1 MSASVTTTSHRPSR
15 LVRTAG
21 DIAVIARRD
30 LVRTLRLP
38 DVLVTSSV
46 MPVIF
51 ILMFTYVFGGA
62 IQTALPPAAHGR
74 YVNWLIPGLLAQFA
88 LFGSLGAAFRMS
100 EDLAGGAIDR
110 FRSLPMARSA
120 LPAGR
125 TLADTVGMLR
135 TMVLL
140 LAVGLAIGFRPQTSA
155 GSLLAGIAIVLGFG
169 YAWSWTMAAL
179 GLVVRT
185 PEAVQ
190 GASFMG
196 AFPLAFTSSV
206 FVPTQTM
213 PGWLQAFAAHQPVT
227 VVTNALRGLILGQGA
242 LPQGQT
248 VTGQV
253 LLALAWS
260 AGITAVFAPL
270 AVHLYRRAVS

>member
-1 MSASVTTTSHRPSR
+1 MSTITTTRP
-15 LVRTAG
+15 LGLGRTAS

-30 LVRTLRLP
+30 LVRSLRLP

-62 IQTALPPAAHGR
+62 IQGALPPAAAGR

-88 LFGSLGAAFRMS
+88 LFGSQGAAFRMA
-100 EDLAGGAIDR
+100 EDLAKGVIDR

-120 LPAGR
+120 VPAGR
-125 TLADTVGMLR
+125 TLADLAGTTR

-140 LAVGLAIGFRPQTSA
+140 LAVGFRWQTSPM
-155 GSLLAGIAIVLGFG
+155 GLLAGVAIALGFG
-169 YAWSWTMAAL
+169 YAWSWAMAAL

-190 GASFMG
+190 AAAFMG
-196 AFPLAFTSSV
+196 AFP
-206 FVPTQTM
+206 
-213 PGWLQAFAAHQPVT
+213 
-227 VVTNALRGLILGQGA
+227 
-242 LPQGQT
+242 
-248 VTGQV
+248 
-253 LLALAWS
+253 
-260 AGITAVFAPL
+260 
-270 AVHLYRRAVS
+270 

>member
-1 MSASVTTTSHRPSR
+1 MSATPTTTGHRSSGMG
-15 LVRTAG
+15 RTVG

-30 LVRTLRLP
+30 LLRTLRLP

-100 EDLAGGAIDR
+100 EDLASGAIDR
-110 FRSLPMARSA
+110 FRSLPMARLA

-125 TLADTVGMLR
+125 TLADGAGMLR
-135 TMVLL
+135 TMALL
-140 LAVGLAIGFRPQTSA
+140 LAVGLTIGFRPQTSIPA
-155 GSLLAGIAIVLGFG
+155 VLAGVAIALGFG
-169 YAWSWTMAAL
+169 YAWSWAMAAL

-190 GASFMG
+190 TASFMG

-227 VVTNALRGLILGQGA
+227 VTTNALRGLLLGQGA

-253 LLALAWS
+253 VLALAWTG
-260 AGITAVFAPL
+260 AITAVFTPL